1 MRQGQLQNSIYRA
14 FDETENLLGKLR
26 QDPQQL
32 ASPTSPAS
40 APATSS
46 LTSANG
52 GTKKPK
58 DDKVVIEEL
67 EVANCHLRRM
77 VDSLFVELDHCQREN
92 LELKERMKELED
104 KMRLANMT
112 QGHGPLVPV
121 PSPPRRE
128 PEPDLTPL
136 APLEMPT
143 FNFQH

>member
-1 MRQGQLQNSIYRA
+1 M
-14 FDETENLLGKLR
+14 GKLR
-26 QDPQQL
+26 QDPHT
-32 ASPTSPAS
+32 ASSTSPSS
-40 APATSS
+40 APAAA
-46 LTSANG
+46 SALASVSG

-58 DDKVVIEEL
+58 DDKVIIEEL

-104 KMRLANMT
+104 KMRLANMN
-112 QGHGPLVPV
+112 QGPLLPL

-128 PEPDLTPL
+128 AEPDLTPL